1 MHADGLEVE
10 HVFIGEGTV
19 LFGAEEG
26 EDTQELLLVDA
37 GVLHGIKYMK
47 FAVAVDI
54 EWRVKALLI
63 LQEVAFTDKTR
74 LAGVEEP
81 EEMIFIGYFHVFV
94 FGFDEGFRDTNGT
107 GETDGVGIFGI
118 FMEKDAGVAVRD
130 HHFQAMQKF
139 SLDLVETGAGIEI
152 VDYVVD
158 HQEGIFFHEGSP
170 FLIQIANIT

>member
-19 LFGAEEG
+19 LFSAEEG

-81 EEMIFIGYFHVFV
+81 EEMIFIGYLHVFV

-107 GETDGVGIFGI
+107 GETDSVRIFSI
-118 FMEKDAGVAVRD
+118 FMEKNTGIAVRN

-152 VDYVVD
+152 IDYIVD

-170 FLIQIANIT
+170 FLQTRFC

>member
-10 HVFIGEGTV
+10 HVFIGERAV
-19 LFGAEEG
+19 FFGAEEG
-26 EDTQELLLVDA
+26 EDSQEFLLVDT
-37 GVLHGIKYMK
+37 GVLHGVEDVV
-47 FAVAVDI
+47 FAVAVDV
-54 EWRVKALLI
+54 EGGVEALLVF
-63 LQEVAFTDKTR
+63 QEIAFADE
-74 LAGVEEP
+74 AGFPGVEEP
-81 EEMIFIGYFHVFV
+81 EEMIFIGYLHVFV
-94 FGFDEGFRDTNGT
+94 FGFDESFRDTNGT

-170 FLIQIANIT
+170 FLMQIANNT

>member
-37 GVLHGIKYMK
+37 GVLHGIKAMK

-63 LQEVAFTDKTR
+63 LQEVAFTD
-74 LAGVEEP
+74 
-81 EEMIFIGYFHVFV
+81 
-94 FGFDEGFRDTNGT
+94 
-107 GETDGVGIFGI
+107 
-118 FMEKDAGVAVRD
+118 
-130 HHFQAMQKF
+130 
-139 SLDLVETGAGIEI
+139 
-152 VDYVVD
+152 
-158 HQEGIFFHEGSP
+158 
-170 FLIQIANIT
+170 